1 MTIEE
6 AIKHAEDIS
15 ASCIEGC
22 SCREEHH
29 QLAEWLKELIQL
41 REEVALLRKD
51 PKNARIIFET
61 TPDNRCRILV
71 QEAESKE
78 LTNYTKWIAGS
89 FARMVKKLS
98 EIVGVEDDEGVAETK
113 FDDVFPKEKIDESDK

>member
-15 ASCIEGC
+15 VACTEGC

-29 QLAEWLKELIQL
+29 QLAEWLKELTQL
-41 REEVALLRKD
+41 REEVVLLRKD

-71 QEAESKE
+71 QEAESKD

-89 FARMVKKLS
+89 FARMLKKLN
-98 EIVGVEDDEGVAETK
+98 EIVGVEDEDGVAETK
-113 FDDVFPKEKIDESDK
+113 FDDVIIKEDVKG